1 MADLST
7 AYDIVHKDSFSSLR
21 GQIEMGMWTVAR
33 DKLAAGVVGAE
44 RDNAVRTLMGVGSPV
59 DVAVRT
65 VATDMTI
72 QQHIIDAGYELDDQT
87 LTTFLSDRWAQMAGV
102 VAGDLAIAGA
112 GE

>member
-1 MADLST
+1 MPDLST
-7 AYDIVHKDSFSSLR
+7 AYDIVHKDSFSGLR

-33 DKLAAGVVGAE
+33 DKLAAGVVGSE
-44 RDNAVRTLMGVGSPV
+44 RDNAVRTLLGVGDAV

-72 QQHIIDAGYELDDQT
+72 QQHIIDAGYELDDKT
-87 LTTFLSDRWAQMAGV
+87 LTGFLSDRWAQMAGV
-102 VAGDLAIAGA
+102 IAGDLTIAGA